1 VTRILVADDHGVV
14 REGVKRII
22 SEAPDMVLVGEADT
36 GEEAL
41 EKALTLDCDM
51 LLLDITMPGRSG
63 FDVMRELR
71 TQRPG
76 LRILVLSM
84 HPEEQYAVRVLRAGA
99 CGYVSKE
106 TAPQELL
113 SAIHRVALGGRYV
126 SSSLA
131 EMMAFNLARGGEEKP
146 HESLSDREYQVLCLI
161 ASGRTVK
168 EIAAELM
175 LGTKTVSTYRQRLLE
190 KMGMSGNADLIR
202 YAMRNDLVE

>member
-1 VTRILVADDHGVV
+1 MTRILVADDHGVV